1 MCDYKFSLIV
11 ATINRKQELSLLL
24 ESLSNQ
30 LFPVS
35 QFEVVIVDQNTT
47 DLIHTVISSFENQ
60 LNINHIKSSQQGLSC
75 NRNIGIMASRGEY
88 ICVPDDDCT
97 YYPDTLNM
105 VLKQLEEWENPDM
118 IIGQVFD
125 RERNKYVFKKTPDQS
140 LIVNQSNFYQI
151 VSSIT
156 IFFKKNEILFD
167 ENFGIGAVY
176 ASNEDGVFILTFLHH
191 NKRVVYSPLIEC
203 NHPPYS
209 PANMS
214 KLKLFQYGI
223 GFGAMCRKFGSL
235 SLKLLF
241 CKVIAY
247 QLLMIFRYAIFLD
260 RENVSRRWHSLK
272 GRWTGFKDYH
282 NLKNQ

>member
-30 LFPVS
+30 LFPIS

-47 DLIHTVISSFENQ
+47 DLIHSIISYYKNR
-60 LNINHIKSSQQGLSC
+60 LNINHIKSAQKGLSF

-105 VLKQLEEWENPDM
+105 VLKQLEEWGNPDM

-125 RERNKYVFKKTPDQS
+125 RERNKYVFKKTPTKS
-140 LIVNQSNFYQI
+140 LIVNQSNFYHL

-156 IFFKKNEILFD
+156 IFFKKNEMLFD
-167 ENFGIGAVY
+167 ENFGIGAIY
-176 ASNEDGVFILTFLHH
+176 PSNEDGVFILTFLS
-191 NKRVVYSPLIEC
+191 NEKSVVYSPLIEC

-223 GFGAMCRKFGSL
+223 GFGAMCRKFSGL

-241 CKVIAY
+241 LKVIVY
-247 QLLMIFRYAIFLD
+247 QLLMILRYSVVLD
-260 RENVSRRWHSLK
+260 KENVSRRWQSLK
-272 GRWTGFKDYH
+272 GRLIGFKNYH
-282 NLKNQ
+282 SLNH